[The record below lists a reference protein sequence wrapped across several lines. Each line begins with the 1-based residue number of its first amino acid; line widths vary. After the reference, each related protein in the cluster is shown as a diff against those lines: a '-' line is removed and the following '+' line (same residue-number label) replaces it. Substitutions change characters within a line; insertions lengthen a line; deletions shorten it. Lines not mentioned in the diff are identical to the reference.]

1 MLEDPNVSEKDKD
14 FMKNIQTMLPNEAE
28 SYTQYE
34 SDKQILE
41 RAKNAFEAGDIDAS
55 KYARIVAGFQQGEEI
70 PVELN
75 IGKITQEDKLEANP
89 NFAEYI
95 AYDTEKIGIPT
106 LIKNQARK
114 FIK

>member
-1 MLEDPNVSEKDKD
+1 
-14 FMKNIQTMLPNEAE
+14 MKKMMPNEAE
-28 SYTQYE
+28 SYKQYE
-34 SDKQILE
+34 SNKQILE
-41 RAKNAFEAGDIDAS
+41 RAKNAFEDRDIDAS

-75 IGKITQEDKLEANP
+75 LGTITQEDKLEANP

-95 AYDTEKIGIPT
+95 AYDTEKVGIPT